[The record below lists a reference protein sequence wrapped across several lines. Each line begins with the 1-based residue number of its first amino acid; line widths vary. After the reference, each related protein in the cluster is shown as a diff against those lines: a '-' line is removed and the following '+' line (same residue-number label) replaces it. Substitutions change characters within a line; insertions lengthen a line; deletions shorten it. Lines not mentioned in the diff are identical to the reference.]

1 MEKEI
6 ALFSKGVHNLLDAEA
21 IPTEAASDSN
31 NWYTTDGRL
40 KLINGKVIVGA
51 SGVAGSVT
59 GEIFGY
65 KADGTKVH
73 FHKVGTKIQYLNGTT
88 WTDVVTGL
96 TSTADYSFTNYASL
110 AGTFTYA
117 IGEDGIYKI
126 HTANPGS
133 FTSMYDASINFK
145 GKAFIDKGRMIM
157 WDLAND
163 KTAIRGSKID
173 ITTNDTLVTNEILAT
188 GDGTTTTFTG
198 TLAFRAGNPKST
210 CYDIAINTNPSGV
223 TAQDNNLGAF
233 IASGGTN
240 GPTGTINYTTGAY
253 SLTFPVAPAAA
264 TQVRATYVHQNTN
277 NGGVT
282 DFRYSAV
289 RLAGEGFRIPQDEGG
304 DPILNVL
311 IGTGGYYSMKSQSTY
326 LFSIDTTDLVLTN
339 NVYRKEIGLPSWRA
353 CISTDKG
360 IVFINYSRPEKP
372 EFTILQKNTT
382 GDAVEPFSLFQHFK
396 FANYN
401 FNDCSLD
408 TYDRYVVVAC
418 KTLNATY
425 NDTILLCDMVNQT
438 VDITGY
444 TARTFAKND
453 GNLYMGSSLTQSVYQ
468 LFDGYDD
475 DTYPISNYWI
485 GKRETW
491 GTNDLKK
498 YRKIRLKGRIQP
510 EQSYA
515 VYVDYDDKGF
525 QLVGTVL
532 GSGSYVDIS
541 SPQTIGSNMVGEAQ
555 IGGDN
560 LVDIYPYFLEIRLKK
575 VPKFRNRAIKYVALG
590 IGYVDIDTHIDTE
603 IDTYENK
610 IPTRFRQKQNVN
622 LAGTT
627 VDNANPEF

>member
-65 KADGTKVH
+65 KADGSKVH
-73 FHKVGTKIQYLNGTT
+73 FRKIGTKIQYLNGTT

-96 TSTADYSFTNYASL
+96 TSSADYSFANYASF

-117 IGEDGIYKI
+117 TGIDGIYKI

-133 FTSMYDASINFK
+133 YTDMYNSSKNYKGRSI
-145 GKAFIDKGRMIM
+145 IDRGRMIM
-157 WDLAND
+157 WDIPGAP
-163 KTAIRGSKID
+163 TAVRGSYRD
-173 ITTNDTLVTNEILAT
+173 NETNFTPVSNEVLGT
-188 GDGTTTTFTG
+188 GDGVTTTFTG
-198 TLAFRAGNPKST
+198 TLAFRAGNPKNT
-210 CYDIAINTNPSGV
+210 CYDIAIVAGAITGG
-223 TAQDNNLGAF
+223 DNNLGVF
-233 IASGGTN
+233 IGTA
-240 GPTGTINYTTGAY
+240 GAGVTGTINYTTGAY
-253 SLTFPVAPAAA
+253 SITYTVAPAVAV
-264 TQVRATYVHQNTN
+264 QVLATYNHQNTN
-277 NGGVT
+277 TGGIT
-282 DFRYSAV
+282 DFNFSAV
-289 RLAGEGFRIPQDEGG
+289 RLAGEGFKLYQDDGG

-326 LFSIDTTDLVLTN
+326 LWSFDSTDLIFTN

-382 GDAVEPFSLFQHFK
+382 GDAVEPFALFQHFK

-401 FNDCSLD
+401 FDDACID
-408 TYDRYVVVAC
+408 TYDRYVVVSC
-418 KTLNATY
+418 KTLNAAY

-444 TARTFAKND
+444 TARTFAKNA

-468 LFDGYDD
+468 LFNGYDD
-475 DTYPISNYWI
+475 DTYAISNYWI

-491 GTNDLKK
+491 GSNDLKK

-510 EQSYA
+510 EQSYG

-555 IGGDN
+555 VGGDN

-575 VPKFRNRAIKYVALG
+575 MPKFRNRAIKYVALG
-590 IGYVDIDTHIDTE
+590 IGYVDIDTHIDTG

-622 LAGTT
+622 FAGTT